1 MENSPGYPQ
10 RVSNQKL
17 KEQMTSDTAWATF
30 QGTALRRSI
39 RSRKATSCL
48 ILRIRHSP
56 GDNTLVVKGK
66 STPAGVKGERA
77 RDRQGPAGRSG
88 AGNGAAPNP
97 DCGAGYATL
106 YDLSQ
111 FTELYARNACMW
123 I

>member
-1 MENSPGYPQ
+1 
-10 RVSNQKL
+10 
-17 KEQMTSDTAWATF
+17 MTSDTAWATF

-39 RSRKATSCL
+39 RSRKATPCL

-56 GDNTLVVKGK
+56 GDNTLV
-66 STPAGVKGERA
+66 VKGERA

-106 YDLSQ
+106 YDVSQ